1 MLIVLNLFKILESK
15 IDHNFHSLIPKEDLK
30 PSIATSM
37 LQTEKKKDYH
47 VRFGLRKLINENVCQ
62 SHRD

>member
-1 MLIVLNLFKILESK
+1 MIGGHRLESWQAIYVLIVLDLFKILESK

-37 LQTEKKKDYH
+37 LQTEQKT
-47 VRFGLRKLINENVCQ
+47 RI
-62 SHRD
+62 